1 MDWSVQAWRE
11 LRKEDPFRLCSVTSC
26 LMNSTGS
33 WERRGHR
40 FVRYAD
46 DCNIYV
52 RSEQAGQRVMESVK
66 RFISKRLKL
75 KVNEQKSAVA
85 RPQVRKFLGFSFSAG
100 PVIRRTIAPQGDRTL
115 CGSDSRYHASG

>member
-1 MDWSVQAWRE
+1 
-11 LRKEDPFRLCSVTSC
+11 
-26 LMNSTGS
+26 
-33 WERRGHR
+33 
-40 FVRYAD
+40 VRYAD

-85 RPQVRKFLGFSFSAG
+85 RPTGAEVSRLQFQRRSGDSADDCAPRRSNALRIGFEISRVRVGA
-100 PVIRRTIAPQGDRTL
+100 
-115 CGSDSRYHASG
+115 